1 MIFGQAA
8 REFDQ
13 IHRAFGDDDVVAL
26 EHFKI
31 EKWHRVPPFHGGPAP
46 APRCFLHIG
55 DVAL

>member
-8 REFDQ
+8 REIDQ

-31 EKWHRVPPFHGGPAP
+31 ENMAQGPSLSWRSRSRTPLLFAHR
-46 APRCFLHIG
+46 
-55 DVAL
+55 